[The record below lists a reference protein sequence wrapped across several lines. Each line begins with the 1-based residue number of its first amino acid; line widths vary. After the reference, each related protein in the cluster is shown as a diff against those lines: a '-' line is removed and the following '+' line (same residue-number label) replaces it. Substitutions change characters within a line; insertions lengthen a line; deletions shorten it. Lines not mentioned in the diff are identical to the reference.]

1 MYLSLHKGVPVQVH
15 NIKVRPG
22 GQTQSQKTSQ
32 VNQIEAFLNQ
42 RSTFIYNPKW
52 TDDLLLFRG

>member
-42 RSTFIYNPKW
+42 RSTFIYNPK
-52 TDDLLLFRG
+52 